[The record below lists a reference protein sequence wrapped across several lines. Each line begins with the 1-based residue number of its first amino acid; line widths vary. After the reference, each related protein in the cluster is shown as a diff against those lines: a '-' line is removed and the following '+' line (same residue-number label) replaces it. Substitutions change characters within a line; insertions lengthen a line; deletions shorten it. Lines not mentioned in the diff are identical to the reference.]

1 MSAGVPSFFWLL
13 IWGVIIAAVVC
24 LAATFLGQITITPFA
39 RRPRPDDPA
48 PPGVRIDRLDLT
60 VPADPRVLRSI
71 RQSLRR
77 LASDIGL
84 DAERSEALVVA
95 AGEAVSNAI
104 DPPPGSP
111 CWDSAGGRS
120 SGPRSVAAR
129 SGRGAPR
136 PWAPADAGVY
146 GRGGYRD
153 HGRRHHSALDAF
165 VAQGGVNRYLQ
176 RAQSHWRACDHDS
189 GLKFDRLTPGGFA
202 F

>member
-1 MSAGVPSFFWLL
+1 MAGVSAGVPSFFWLL

-95 AGEAVSNAI
+95 AGEAVSI
-104 DPPPGSP
+104 HL
-111 CWDSAGGRS
+111 R
-120 SGPRSVAAR
+120 AR
-129 SGRGAPR
+129 RVGT
-136 PWAPADAGVY
+136 VLVVEVQ
-146 GRGGYRD
+146 D
-153 HGRRHHSALDAF
+153 HGRWRQGAAEEHRGHGLQLMRAF
-165 VAQGGVNRYLQ
+165 MDGVDIETT
-176 RAQSHWRACDHDS
+176 AV
-189 GLKFDRLTPGGFA
+189 GTTVRLTLSLPRA
-202 F
+202 V

>member
-1 MSAGVPSFFWLL
+1 VSAGVPSFFWLL

-104 DPPPGSP
+104 EH
-111 CWDSAGGRS
+111 AYLEARGRIHL
-120 SGPRSVAAR
+120 RAR
-129 SGRGAPR
+129 RVGT
-136 PWAPADAGVY
+136 VLVVEVQ
-146 GRGGYRD
+146 D
-153 HGRRHHSALDAF
+153 HGRWRQGAAEEHRGHGLQLMRAF
-165 VAQGGVNRYLQ
+165 MDGVDIETT
-176 RAQSHWRACDHDS
+176 AV
-189 GLKFDRLTPGGFA
+189 GTTVRLTLSLPRA
-202 F
+202 V